1 MGRVY
6 TTGRYVLESEKNIGL
21 DQPGP
26 HKGGGN
32 TTAYNFFEK
41 APGFKM
47 VFRKRVLHQGSSI
60 GYHLQKE
67 DEIYYILSGNGNM
80 KMNGELL
87 TVSAGDAILTRGGS
101 SHSLTPSGKDGLA
114 LIIAYLAK

>member
-1 MGRVY
+1 M
-6 TTGRYVLESEKNIGL
+6 LQLKNECPNLQYIAGHEDL
-21 DQPGP
+21 D
-26 HKGGGN
+26 
-32 TTAYNFFEK
+32 TATVPASDDPN
-41 APGFKM
+41 KM

-60 GYHLQKE
+60 GYHLQRE